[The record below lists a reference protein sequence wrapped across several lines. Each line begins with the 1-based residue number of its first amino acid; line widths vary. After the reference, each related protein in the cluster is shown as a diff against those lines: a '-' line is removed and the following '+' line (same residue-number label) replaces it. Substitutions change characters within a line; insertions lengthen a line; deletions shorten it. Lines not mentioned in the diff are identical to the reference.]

1 MIGPPLRCFRAP
13 LSVEGRGALFEGYMV
28 RPNPGDPASA
38 FLFYILRQL
47 REQREA
53 CEAIDMAG
61 YRVADAALAHL
72 WMVVDEAERQTDL
85 SDHPIVE

>member
-1 MIGPPLRCFRAP
+1 MIGPP
-13 LSVEGRGALFEGYMV
+13 SVVLPRVRTGQSTGALFEGYMV

-38 FLFYILRQL
+38 FLFHILRQL
-47 REQREA
+47 REQREV

-61 YRVADAALAHL
+61 YRVVDAALAHL